1 VLAGQPELA
10 DRLNHPSLRQLKQR
24 IGLRC
29 QLRQLDLAETGAYIT
44 SRVAVAGGTA
54 SKLFTREA
62 VITIHERSQGIPRI
76 ISVICHNALISAFAL
91 NQQPVRADT
100 VLEVCRDFD
109 LKSPSLLR
117 SPVSPQMAT
126 TSAGGDSKHGARP
139 VALPQKRTGDMLVG
153 AVKPKRWFSVF

>member
-1 VLAGQPELA
+1 MTVDGVSTETLQP
-10 DRLNHPSLRQLKQR
+10 
-24 IGLRC
+24 
-29 QLRQLDLAETGAYIT
+29 DLAETGAYIT
-44 SRVAVAGGTA
+44 SRVSVAGGTA

-109 LKSPSLLR
+109 LKSPSLLK
-117 SPVSPQMAT
+117 SPVSPQMTT
-126 TSAGGDSKHGARP
+126 TSVGRDPKPRGGP
-139 VALPQKRTGDMLVG
+139 VPVPEKRSGDMFVG
-153 AVKPKRWFSVF
+153 VVKPKRWFSVF